1 MHAKQQLSIIKFLV
15 VFPKQHSGFSEF
27 VYCSM
32 FSGLVVDKISF
43 RHCGHLLSSFSDIWP
58 KQLSHIIYWHAVSP
72 SSPKLLQVFNSLHS
86 FAQTLHC
93 LRSAFFAIQIYCVKY
108 PFNVTRLKMTLT
120 QRSADHSQSQ
130 RLFLWSFLYS
140 EIVPYT
146 VSCIRQL
153 HHFTLHP
160 AYPFSLKRPIRTP
173 RTHYVARFGRAP
185 RLLNIDRPANVTD
198 NGTHCCLVFTCSK
211 RSL

>member
-1 MHAKQQLSIIKFLV
+1 MTVIFKGKTSW
-15 VFPKQHSGFSEF
+15 
-27 VYCSM
+27 Y
-32 FSGLVVDKISF
+32 
-43 RHCGHLLSSFSDIWP
+43 
-58 KQLSHIIYWHAVSP
+58 
-72 SSPKLLQVFNSLHS
+72 
-86 FAQTLHC
+86 
-93 LRSAFFAIQIYCVKY
+93 FFAALFSFHSNLLRKICV
-108 PFNVTRLKMTLT
+108 FNVTRLKMTLT

-160 AYPFSLKRPIRTP
+160 AYPFSLKRPIWTP
-173 RTHYVARFGRAP
+173 RTHYVARFGWVP
-185 RLLNIDRPANVTD
+185 RLLNIDRPANVAD

-211 RSL
+211 RSLLKISPYTLKIFAKVYVRTFWYVAFHIFQGLYGGNQRGFYSNRVSSCYFSIS